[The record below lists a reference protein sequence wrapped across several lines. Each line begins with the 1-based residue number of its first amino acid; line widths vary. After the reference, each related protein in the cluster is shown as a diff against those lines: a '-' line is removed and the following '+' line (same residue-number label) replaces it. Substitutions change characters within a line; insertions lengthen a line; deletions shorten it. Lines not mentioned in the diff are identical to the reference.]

1 MGGRL
6 SVVFDSSA
14 LLAISFDEAGAERAA
29 RGLKDGMMSAV
40 NVAEVISRY
49 VDQGASEEEARAS
62 LQAFGLE
69 IRPFDETQAMV
80 AGLMRTATQK
90 LGLSLGDRAC
100 LALAVQE
107 GATVFTADRTWA
119 ALDLE
124 VDVELIR

>member
-14 LLAISFDEAGAERAA
+14 LLAISFGESGAERAA

-49 VDQGASEEEARAS
+49 VDQGASEEEARVS

-69 IRPFDETQAMV
+69 IRPFDETQAMA

-107 GATVFTADRTWA
+107 RATVFTADRTWA

>member
-1 MGGRL
+1 M

-14 LLAISFDEAGAERAA
+14 LLAISFDEAGAQHAA

-49 VDQGASEEEARAS
+49 VDQGASEEEARVS

-69 IRPFDETQAMV
+69 IRPFDETQAMA

-107 GATVFTADRTWA
+107 RATVFTADRTWA

-124 VDVELIR
+124 VEVELIR

>member
-1 MGGRL
+1 MGGKL

-14 LLAISFDEAGAERAA
+14 LLAISFDEVGAQRAA

-62 LQAFGLE
+62 LQAFGLD
-69 IRPFDETQAMV
+69 IRPFNETQAMA

>member
-1 MGGRL
+1 MGGKL

-14 LLAISFDEAGAERAA
+14 LLAISFGEAGAERAA
-29 RGLKDGMMSAV
+29 RGLKGGMMSAV

-62 LQAFGLE
+62 LQAFGLD
-69 IRPFDETQAMV
+69 IRPFDETQAM
-80 AGLMRTATQK
+80 ATGLMRTTTQK

-124 VDVELIR
+124 IEVELIR

>member
-1 MGGRL
+1 MGGKL

-14 LLAISFDEAGAERAA
+14 LLAISFGEAGAERAA

-49 VDQGASEEEARAS
+49 VDLGASEEEARDF

-69 IRPFDETQAMV
+69 IRPFDETQAIT
-80 AGLMRTATQK
+80 AGLLRTATQK

-124 VDVELIR
+124 IEVELIR

>member
-1 MGGRL
+1 M

-14 LLAISFDEAGAERAA
+14 LLAISFGESGAERAA

-49 VDQGASEEEARAS
+49 VDQGASEEEARVS

-69 IRPFDETQAMV
+69 IRPFDETQAMA

-107 GATVFTADRTWA
+107 RATVFTADRTWA

-124 VDVELIR
+124 VEVELIR

>member
-1 MGGRL
+1 M

-14 LLAISFDEAGAERAA
+14 LLAISFSESGAECAA

-49 VDQGASEEEARAS
+49 VDQGASEEEARVS

-69 IRPFDETQAMV
+69 IRPFDETQAMA

-107 GATVFTADRTWA
+107 RATVFTADRTWA

-124 VDVELIR
+124 VEVELIR

>member
-14 LLAISFDEAGAERAA
+14 LLAISFDEAGAQCAA

-40 NVAEVISRY
+40 NVAEVITRY

-62 LQAFGLE
+62 LQAFGLK
-69 IRPFDETQAMV
+69 IRPFDETQAMA

-100 LALAVQE
+100 LALAIQE

-124 VDVELIR
+124 VEVELIR

>member
-1 MGGRL
+1 M

-14 LLAISFDEAGAERAA
+14 LLAISFDESGTERAA

-62 LQAFGLE
+62 LQAFGLD
-69 IRPFDETQAMV
+69 IRPFNETQAMA

>member
-1 MGGRL
+1 MGGKL

-14 LLAISFDEAGAERAA
+14 LLAISFDEVGAQRAA

-62 LQAFGLE
+62 LQAFGLD
-69 IRPFDETQAMV
+69 IRPFDETQAMA

>member
-14 LLAISFDEAGAERAA
+14 LLALSFGEVGAERAA
-29 RGLKDGMMSAV
+29 RGLKGGMMSAV

-49 VDQGASEEEARAS
+49 VDQGASEEEARTS

-69 IRPFDETQAMV
+69 IRPFDETQAMA
-80 AGLMRTATQK
+80 AGLMRTTTQK

-107 GATVFTADRTWA
+107 GATVFTADRTWT

-124 VDVELIR
+124 IEVELIR

>member
-1 MGGRL
+1 MGGKL

-14 LLAISFDEAGAERAA
+14 LLAISFDEAGAQHAA

-49 VDQGASEEEARAS
+49 VDQGASEEEARVS

-69 IRPFDETQAMV
+69 IRPFDETQAMA
-80 AGLMRTATQK
+80 AGLMRTVTQK

-107 GATVFTADRTWA
+107 RATVFTADRTWA

-124 VDVELIR
+124 VEVELIR

>member
-1 MGGRL
+1 MGGKL

-14 LLAISFDEAGAERAA
+14 LLAISFDEAGAQRAA
-29 RGLKDGMMSAV
+29 RGLKDGIMSAV

-62 LQAFGLE
+62 LQAFGLD
-69 IRPFDETQAMV
+69 IRPFDETQAMA

-119 ALDLE
+119 ALELE

>member
-1 MGGRL
+1 MGGKL

-14 LLAISFDEAGAERAA
+14 LLAISFGESGTERAA

-62 LQAFGLE
+62 LQAFGLD
-69 IRPFDETQAMV
+69 IRPFDETQAMA

>member
-1 MGGRL
+1 M

-14 LLAISFDEAGAERAA
+14 LLAISFGESGAERAA

-49 VDQGASEEEARAS
+49 VDQGASKEEARVS

-69 IRPFDETQAMV
+69 IRPFDETQAMA

>member
-1 MGGRL
+1 M

-14 LLAISFDEAGAERAA
+14 LLAISFGEAGAERAA
-29 RGLKDGMMSAV
+29 RGLKGGMMSAV

-62 LQAFGLE
+62 LQAFGLD
-69 IRPFDETQAMV
+69 IRPFDETQAM
-80 AGLMRTATQK
+80 ATGLMRTTTQK

-124 VDVELIR
+124 IEVELIR

>member
-1 MGGRL
+1 M

-14 LLAISFDEAGAERAA
+14 LLAISFGESGAERAA

-49 VDQGASEEEARAS
+49 VDQGASEEEARVS
-62 LQAFGLE
+62 LQTFGLE
-69 IRPFDETQAMV
+69 IRPFDETQAMA

-107 GATVFTADRTWA
+107 EATVFTADRTWA

-124 VDVELIR
+124 IEVELIR

>member
-1 MGGRL
+1 M

-14 LLAISFDEAGAERAA
+14 LLAISFGESGAERAA

-49 VDQGASEEEARAS
+49 VDQGASEEEARVS
-62 LQAFGLE
+62 LQTFGLE
-69 IRPFDETQAMV
+69 IRPFDETQAMA

-107 GATVFTADRTWA
+107 RATVFTADRTWA

-124 VDVELIR
+124 VEVELIR

>member
-1 MGGRL
+1 M

-62 LQAFGLE
+62 LQAFGLD
-69 IRPFDETQAMV
+69 IRPFDETQAMA

-107 GATVFTADRTWA
+107 RATVFTADRTWA

-124 VDVELIR
+124 VDVELVR

>member
-1 MGGRL
+1 M

-14 LLAISFDEAGAERAA
+14 LLAISFGEAGAERAA

-49 VDQGASEEEARAS
+49 VDLGVSEEDARAS

-69 IRPFDETQAMV
+69 IRPFDETQAMA
-80 AGLMRTATQK
+80 AGLMRTPTQK

-107 GATVFTADRTWA
+107 GATVLTADRTWA

-124 VDVELIR
+124 VEVELIR

>member
-1 MGGRL
+1 M

-14 LLAISFDEAGAERAA
+14 LLAISFDEAGTQHAV

-49 VDQGASEEEARAS
+49 VDQGASKEEARAS

-69 IRPFDETQAMV
+69 IRPFDETQAIT
-80 AGLMRTATQK
+80 AGLLRTATQK

-124 VDVELIR
+124 IEVELIR

>member
-1 MGGRL
+1 L

-14 LLAISFDEAGAERAA
+14 LLAISFGESGAERAA

-49 VDQGASEEEARAS
+49 VDQGASKEEARVS

-69 IRPFDETQAMV
+69 IRPFDETQAMA

>member
-62 LQAFGLE
+62 LQAFGLD
-69 IRPFDETQAMV
+69 IRPFNETQAIA

>member
-1 MGGRL
+1 MGGKL

-14 LLAISFDEAGAERAA
+14 LLAISFDESGAERAA

-62 LQAFGLE
+62 LQAFGLD
-69 IRPFDETQAMV
+69 IRPFDETQAMA

-107 GATVFTADRTWA
+107 RATVFTADRTWA

-124 VDVELIR
+124 VEVELIR

>member
-1 MGGRL
+1 M

>member
-1 MGGRL
+1 MGGKL

-14 LLAISFDEAGAERAA
+14 LLAISFDEAGAQHAA

-49 VDQGASEEEARAS
+49 VDQGASEEEARVS

-69 IRPFDETQAMV
+69 IRPFDETQAMA

-107 GATVFTADRTWA
+107 RATVFTADRTWA

-124 VDVELIR
+124 VEVELIR

>member
-1 MGGRL
+1 M

-14 LLAISFDEAGAERAA
+14 LLAISFDEAGAQHAA

-62 LQAFGLE
+62 LQAFGLD
-69 IRPFDETQAMV
+69 IRPFDETQAMA

-107 GATVFTADRTWA
+107 RATVFTADRTWA

>member
-6 SVVFDSSA
+6 SVVLDSSA
-14 LLAISFDEAGAERAA
+14 LLAISFGEAGAERAA

-49 VDQGASEEEARAS
+49 VDLGASEEEARGS
-62 LQAFGLE
+62 LQAFGLD
-69 IRPFDETQAMV
+69 IRPFDEAQAMA
-80 AGLMRTATQK
+80 AGMMRTATQK

-107 GATVFTADRTWA
+107 GAMVFTADRTWA
-119 ALDLE
+119 ALDLGVE
-124 VDVELIR
+124 VELIR

>member
-1 MGGRL
+1 M

-14 LLAISFDEAGAERAA
+14 LLAISFGESGAERAA

-62 LQAFGLE
+62 LQAFGLD
-69 IRPFDETQAMV
+69 IRPFDETQAMA

>member
-1 MGGRL
+1 M

-14 LLAISFDEAGAERAA
+14 LLAISFDEAGADRAA

-40 NVAEVISRY
+40 NVAEVIARY
-49 VDQGASEEEARAS
+49 VDLGVSEEEAQAS
-62 LQAFGLE
+62 LRAFGLD
-69 IRPFDETQAMV
+69 IRPFDETQAIA
-80 AGLMRTATQK
+80 AGLMRAVTQK

-107 GATVFTADRTWA
+107 GATVFTADRIWV

-124 VDVELIR
+124 VEVELIR

>member
-1 MGGRL
+1 M

-14 LLAISFDEAGAERAA
+14 LLAISFDEAGAQRAA

-62 LQAFGLE
+62 LQAFGLD
-69 IRPFDETQAMV
+69 IRPFDETQAMA

-100 LALAVQE
+100 LALAIRE
-107 GATVFTADRTWA
+107 GATVFTANRTWA
-119 ALDLE
+119 ALDLGVE
-124 VDVELIR
+124 VELIR

>member
-14 LLAISFDEAGAERAA
+14 LLAISFGESGAERAA

-49 VDQGASEEEARAS
+49 VDQGASEEEARVS

-69 IRPFDETQAMV
+69 IRPFDETQAMA

-107 GATVFTADRTWA
+107 RATVFTADRTWA

-124 VDVELIR
+124 VEVELIR

>member
-1 MGGRL
+1 MGGKL

-14 LLAISFDEAGAERAA
+14 LLAISFDEAGAQHAA
-29 RGLKDGMMSAV
+29 RGLKDGMMSAI

-49 VDQGASEEEARAS
+49 VDQGASKEEARAS

-69 IRPFDETQAMV
+69 IRPFDETQAMA

>member
-1 MGGRL
+1 MGGKL

-62 LQAFGLE
+62 LQAFGLD
-69 IRPFDETQAMV
+69 IRPFDETQAMA

-107 GATVFTADRTWA
+107 RATVFTADRTWA

-124 VDVELIR
+124 VDVELVR

>member
-1 MGGRL
+1 M

-69 IRPFDETQAMV
+69 IRPFDETQAMA

>member
-1 MGGRL
+1 M

-14 LLAISFDEAGAERAA
+14 LLAISFGESGTERAA

-62 LQAFGLE
+62 LQAFGLD
-69 IRPFDETQAMV
+69 IRPFDETQAMA

>member
-14 LLAISFDEAGAERAA
+14 LLAISFDEAGAQHAV

-49 VDQGASEEEARAS
+49 VDQGASKEEARAS

-69 IRPFDETQAMV
+69 IRPFDETQAMA

-124 VDVELIR
+124 VEVELIR